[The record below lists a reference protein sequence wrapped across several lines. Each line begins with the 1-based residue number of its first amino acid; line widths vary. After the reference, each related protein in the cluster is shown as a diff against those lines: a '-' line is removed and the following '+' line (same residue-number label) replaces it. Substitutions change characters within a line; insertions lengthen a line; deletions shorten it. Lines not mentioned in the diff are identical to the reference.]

1 MLFIFVVNTF
11 GKITN
16 GSKLEPKKKKKG
28 QSKARYDGN
37 VSS

>member
-16 GSKLEPKKKKKG
+16 GSKLELKNRRKDRVKP
-28 QSKARYDGN
+28 DMMEM
-37 VSS
+37 